1 MLKKSRSASDGLF
14 PVAAL
19 IFLITLVLVL
29 SAPRSARAAPCNGTF
44 PNPMTDICWS
54 CLFPMYIGPV
64 EVAFGQPNNGDSAP
78 PLLCTCPAPPPL
90 FIRIGIGF
98 AFWEPARVAEVVRT
112 PFCSPTLGGTILADL
127 NVPHG
132 THHEG
137 QGGEQGNA
145 FYQIHW
151 FQYPA
156 LSWLGMAL
164 TAVMCFTSE
173 PFDLAYMSELD
184 PLWDDDQLTF
194 ILNPEAILFS
204 NRIAQ
209 AACIADTIAARLNS
223 FGLDSL
229 FWCSGSQGSVYPPSG
244 NHANHTGGVDS
255 SLAIVHKHV
264 FKMHRQLIAQDTST
278 SGAMCGPR
286 PQPILR
292 KKQYKQQMLF
302 PTPQTDQGYGFG
314 APSILW
320 GAGREY
326 PYKGEDFSYLIWRKR
341 KCCAF

>member
-1 MLKKSRSASDGLF
+1 MSKKSRYHKALTIL
-14 PVAAL
+14 VAV
-19 IFLITLVLVL
+19 FLGVAFLL
-29 SAPRSARAAPCNGTF
+29 SAGLTLDRAHAAPCNGTF

-54 CLFPMYIGPV
+54 CLFPMSIGPV
-64 EVAFGQPNNGDSAP
+64 EIAFGQPSNGDSAP
-78 PLLCTCPAPPPL
+78 PMLCTCPAPAPL

-112 PFCSPTLGGTILADL
+112 PFCSPTLGGVKLADL
-127 NVPHG
+127 TVPHG
-132 THHEG
+132 THHEHD
-137 QGGEQGNA
+137 GEQGNA
-145 FYQIHW
+145 FYQVHW

-164 TAVMCFTSE
+164 TTVMCFASE
-173 PFDLAYMSELD
+173 PFDLVYLSELD

-194 ILNPEAILFS
+194 LLNPEAILFS
-204 NRIAQ
+204 NKIAQ

-223 FGLDSL
+223 FGLDTL
-229 FWCSGSQGSVYPPSG
+229 FWCSGSQGSVYPLSG
-244 NHANHTGGVDS
+244 NHANHVGGVDS
-255 SLAIVHKHV
+255 SLVIVHKHI
-264 FKMHRQLIAQDTST
+264 FKMHRQLLARDTST
-278 SGAMCGPR
+278 SGAMCGPQ